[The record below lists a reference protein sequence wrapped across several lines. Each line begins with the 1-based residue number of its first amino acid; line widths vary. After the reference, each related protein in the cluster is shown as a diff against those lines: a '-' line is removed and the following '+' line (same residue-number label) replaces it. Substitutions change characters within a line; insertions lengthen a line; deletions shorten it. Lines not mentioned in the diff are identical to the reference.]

1 MDEYREHLHHAD
13 EFDIDGRLELF
24 FVNYT
29 VVNGSDQQL
38 ANINA
43 GGTDVDPYSYKDG
56 ITLTNG
62 ELAALLDGSSF
73 GQKNIAVF
81 ADQTGDA
88 QKLQKK
94 RSAAL
99 ASLYASA

>member
-1 MDEYREHLHHAD
+1 MRPGMPGFLTRGFFEMFA
-13 EFDIDGRLELF
+13 

-43 GGTDVDPYSYKDG
+43 GGTDVEAYSYKDG
-56 ITLTNG
+56 ITLTNT
-62 ELAALLDGSSF
+62 ELATLLDGASF
-73 GQKNIAVF
+73 GQKNVAVF

-88 QKLQKK
+88 AKEQKK
-94 RSAAL
+94 RSAAMAAL
-99 ASLYASA
+99 FPSA

>member
-1 MDEYREHLHHAD
+1 MHLHHHD
-13 EFDIDGRLELF
+13 EFDIDGRLDAF

-38 ANINA
+38 VNINA
-43 GGTDVDPYSYKDG
+43 GGTDVDAYSYKDG
-56 ITLTNG
+56 ITLTNT
-62 ELAALLDGSSF
+62 ELATLLDGTTF
-73 GQKNIAVF
+73 GQKNVAVF

-88 QKLQKK
+88 QKIQKK

-99 ASLYASA
+99 GALYVSA

>member
-1 MDEYREHLHHAD
+1 MHEHLHHYD
-13 EFDIDGRLELF
+13 EFEIDGRLELF

-43 GGTDVDPYSYKDG
+43 GGTDVDPYTYKDG

-62 ELAALLDGSSF
+62 ELATLLDGSSF
-73 GQKNIAVF
+73 GQKNVAVF
-81 ADQTGDA
+81 ADQTGDS

-99 ASLYASA
+99 AALYLST